1 MPFFRIFIIIL
12 ILISFITTPEK
23 AHAEYLTIRVPAH
36 SDGLHNYFVDLLTT
50 ALSKAGHLATIEQVS
65 DIPHLR
71 ERTMLEKGE
80 LSILWLIQSQQ
91 RDKQYFSVP
100 VGLTNGMIGKR
111 ILLVPSDQKEDY
123 KAVKNLRDFKAL
135 NKVGGFGS
143 QWFDVRV
150 WKANDLPY
158 MEVPQWRLLYKMVA
172 DGSRGVEY
180 FSRGINEIT
189 NQTELHPGLV
199 IEPHIML
206 VYDRD
211 FIFYVSP
218 TRPKLAAILRSA
230 ITEAKNSGLID
241 RLIKKHWAK
250 NFERLKP
257 DTRTAIPLHTP
268 Q

>member
-1 MPFFRIFIIIL
+1 MLFPRIFVIL
-12 ILISFITTPEK
+12 FILISAITTTNK
-23 AHAEYLTIRVPAH
+23 AHADYLTIRVPAH

-50 ALSKAGHLATIEQVS
+50 ALAKAGHLAVIEQVT

-71 ERTMLEKGE
+71 ERTMLEKGK
-80 LSILWLIQSQQ
+80 LSVLWLVQSQQ
-91 RDKQYFSVP
+91 RDKRYFPVP
-100 VGLTNGMIGKR
+100 VGLTNSMVGKR
-111 ILLVPSDQKEDY
+111 VLLVPKSQKEAY
-123 KAVKNLRDFKAL
+123 KDVKNLRDFKAL

-143 QWFDVRV
+143 QWFDVSV

-158 MEVPQWRLLYKMVA
+158 MEVPQWRLLYNMVA
-172 DGSRGVEY
+172 EESRGVDY
-180 FSRGINEIT
+180 FSRGINEL
-189 NQTELHPGLV
+189 NDQADLPPDLV

-218 TRPKLAAILRSA
+218 TRPKLAKILRSA
-230 ITEAKNSGLID
+230 IAEAKESGLID
-241 RLIKKHWAK
+241 QLIKKHWAK

-257 DTRTAIPLHTP
+257 DTRTIIPLHTP